1 MSLDFNFQSL
11 SLEDKSKAAAHADG
25 RESLWRLD
33 PDFTVQIDCVAR
45 LLVVEEITDAILESS
60 GVLEIFSFRRTCRL
74 GKRAVDSY
82 NGRAFN
88 VNRNLLRFFDDPES
102 FRALQERTNTLIS
115 GSFALALLDRTVYPE
130 SDLDLYTHPG
140 FARVVSE
147 WLHGE
152 GYQLI
157 RRGEEVDW
165 EETVV
170 DNWRNLTR
178 PDQGQEDDAPDM
190 EPYDSSFPEAHAVYN
205 WNRDGRTVQIISCTR
220 CPFAAILGFHSTV
233 VLNFISHRAS
243 YSLYPKATF
252 AQRTGIPLEPVTDR
266 QELALQKY
274 KTRGWNIERSF
285 TWDRTS
291 DFQPY
296 DCQRRAGDA
305 YSWCLPDSSRINRAA
320 SSQDNIVDPSS
331 AYGFKLIGIKYKM
344 QYTVITAPILR
355 LHYTIAGDALPA
367 VIAQQLD
374 LHWRRHRRTLERLPL
389 EERPKRWIW
398 KDEWLQKK
406 LSEC

>member
-1 MSLDFNFQSL
+1 MQYSVSLPISYQLDIVLGAPHFTARVHTVQYLPENRTSAALTCCHKLALLLITTTYLRGNLFSSKHNIKYHARPPFIFLLHLETLAAQSLSPMSLDFNFQSL

-102 FRALQERTNTLIS
+102 FRSLQERTNTLIS

-220 CPFAAILGFHSTV
+220 CPFAAILGFHS
-233 VLNFISHRAS
+233 S
-243 YSLYPKATF
+243 
-252 AQRTGIPLEPVTDR
+252 Q
-266 QELALQKY
+266 
-274 KTRGWNIERSF
+274 
-285 TWDRTS
+285 
-291 DFQPY
+291 
-296 DCQRRAGDA
+296 
-305 YSWCLPDSSRINRAA
+305 LPDLIA
-320 SSQDNIVDPSS
+320 SSIIYSS
-331 AYGFKLIGIKYKM
+331 HI
-344 QYTVITAPILR
+344 
-355 LHYTIAGDALPA
+355 
-367 VIAQQLD
+367 
-374 LHWRRHRRTLERLPL
+374 
-389 EERPKRWIW
+389 
-398 KDEWLQKK
+398 
-406 LSEC
+406 